1 MAEVHEGTALPL
13 RLHNLLLA
21 LAGRLDDS
29 ALSHARGLAVK
40 ARADEA
46 VELIAGSLIAGR
58 LPLRESEHREL
69 TGILTLSGSEPA
81 FADQVTINDAE
92 VDKAEEHRF
101 SGHDAPE
108 DGIVPALERVSHVL
122 PGLRSVR
129 AVWRNSTAG
138 RVPGPMPQRVVLI
151 EMGSG
156 GSAPATAHRVQAAL
170 RHAGISAS
178 VEVSAPSSEWTPYHE
193 RALAS
198 AVTVWSAT
206 ASVRRAPATER
217 QGRSA
222 ATHSASAEQAT
233 QDTGESDPAEPASPQ
248 QTAGEPNFD
257 AAPSR
262 EHAIGAQGTREI
274 PVPEPARQPEPEP
287 EQAKTSYP
295 PPAQSAVAAF
305 TELNVDPF
313 STHEESAGHAIEPA
327 GGASP
332 ADKWEHPVGTDLVPG
347 EMFWPQADAQATQQ
361 STQRT
366 GRNGHSAAA
375 PQAPEAAPE
384 PGRAGPETPAERT
397 TEMTSQEV
405 TQLQDALRD
414 VPENTTASDA
424 NVVHLPP
431 VEPPANPQSKTELSD
446 RDREL
451 LRELHAELA
460 KREREQAAQV
470 RLNGWEH
477 PG

>member
-13 RLHNLLLA
+13 RLHNLLLS

-29 ALSHARGLAVK
+29 ALSHARALAVK

-46 VELIAGSLIAGR
+46 IELIAGSLIAGR

-69 TGILTLSGSEPA
+69 TGILTRSGSEPA
-81 FADQVTINDAE
+81 FADQVVINDAE
-92 VDKAEEHRF
+92 VDNAEEHRF
-101 SGHDAPE
+101 SGHDAPD

-170 RHAGISAS
+170 RHAGITAS
-178 VEVSAPSSEWTPYHE
+178 VEVSAPSSGWTAYHE

-206 ASVRRAPATER
+206 ASVRPARGVER
-217 QGRSA
+217 HRHSA
-222 ATHSASAEQAT
+222 ETPSASAEETT
-233 QDTGESDPAEPASPQ
+233 QDTGEAEPATVS
-248 QTAGEPNFD
+248 EPNFD
-257 AAPSR
+257 EAPSR
-262 EHAIGAQGTREI
+262 EHAIGAQRTREI
-274 PVPEPARQPEPEP
+274 PVPEPAAQPEQAAQQQPSPEPEP
-287 EQAKTSYP
+287 EQAKAGYP
-295 PPAQSAVAAF
+295 PPAKSAVAAF
-305 TELNVDPF
+305 TELNVNPF
-313 STHEESAGHAIEPA
+313 STQEEPAGHAIEPQ
-327 GGASP
+327 GPEGASP
-332 ADKWEHPVGTDLVPG
+332 ADKWEQPVGTDLVPG
-347 EMFWPQADAQATQQ
+347 EMFWPQADPQTARQTD
-361 STQRT
+361 
-366 GRNGHSAAA
+366 RNGH
-375 PQAPEAAPE
+375 APEAAAAPETAPE
-384 PGRAGPETPAERT
+384 PGHAGPETPAERT

-405 TQLQDALRD
+405 TQLHDQLRD
-414 VPENTTASDA
+414 AAETGKTASDA
-424 NVVHLPP
+424 NAGT
-431 VEPPANPQSKTELSD
+431 VEPPVNPQGKTELSD

-451 LRELHAELA
+451 LRELHAELE

-470 RLNGWEH
+470 RVNGWEH
-477 PG
+477 PA